1 MTGVDIDVAEDGSQ
15 AVEKLLSFP
24 ERHYALIL
32 MDVQMPVMNGY
43 EATEKIRRSPRA
55 DAAAALFPFPRVFFR
70 RFVVFCIFCAGML

>member
-1 MTGVDIDVAEDGSQ
+1 MTGADIDVAEDGSQ

-43 EATEKIRRSPRA
+43 EARRRSAEAPGRTPQPRFF
-55 DAAAALFPFPRVFFR
+55 LFPAFFR
-70 RFVVFCIFCAGML
+70 RFGVFCIFCAGML

>member
-1 MTGVDIDVAEDGSQ
+1 MTGADIDVAEDGSQ
-15 AVEKLLSFP
+15 AVEIILSSP
-24 ERHYALIL
+24 KRHYALIL